1 VLPPEIP
8 LPPLP
13 PKPFDDDD
21 DDEEDEAEEDEED
34 EDEMPALPRVPA
46 DVLPALRLAV
56 VEPLGAAELGLRP
69 TELVPTWPA
78 TEAAL
83 LVAALTRALVSAAD
97 LLVAATPPPVPDAW
111 PLTADRDAWSA
122 VERAAAC
129 SAAGDDGLLPGAGD
143 GE

>member
-13 PKPFDDDD
+13 PNPFDED
-21 DDEEDEAEEDEED
+21 DDEEDEDEEDE

-46 DVLPALRLAV
+46 EVLPALRLAV

-69 TELVPTWPA
+69 TELAPTWPA

-111 PLTADRDAWSA
+111 PETADRDACSA

-129 SAAGDDGLLPGAGD
+129 SAAGDEGVLPGGGG